1 MSSLIIRRG
10 IVKQAAEEDGPS
22 FEQQLGILTNALIA
36 DKYPKLDRMKLA
48 FQIIELNDEH
58 TEACG
63 AAVYLVGRNVIMIPS
78 FYKNSKINT
87 GDMMFLVQTQQFIPL
102 SDPWLAWVQDKE
114 LMPAGKN
121 IDTENAG
128 TDIRNDAMTVKD
140 NTDPIIKTA
149 CVYLRGL
156 LHSDPDLKRVAENTS
171 LLDTVTVMGKT
182 ASCALLDKLVDNP
195 DFLNAALRF
204 YKPEEL
210 DGFAKKASA
219 MAEVAPEVEVVM
231 PFTKEAAELSPEEQD
246 ILRKDGYLIK
256 KASTE
261 NLPDVIEVKKVRNM
275 FTALSRPGKM
285 QLLCMDGSVHTCLV
299 MRKGELDLYG
309 HGGGCPESIC
319 CSDIPDDSPYT
330 GGRSSYGE
338 PGPAHRG
345 MTHRPYIRDNRFF
358 ALTTNNAREPMELA
372 PSTMILADAGNK
384 DFEPSMLAD
393 YGSALNPSTVD
404 KLEYGSYIL
413 CPDGTAYRI
422 CGTAYAHNKGWFT
435 TDNMSIVL
443 ADNAE
448 QHTPIVTSNMIILP
462 KNSRVLLKPERDT
475 SDERSYEERE
485 RDQVKGMHA
494 FPFVQFNALEAF
506 MAEYVRKNYRK
517 VKITSNG
524 SEAYFGGSRTESVP
538 MSVKEAS
545 LHLVKDYGV
554 SPESARAMMHVAFDG
569 ASSGNPKSET
579 FLITKTAAEQDPWED
594 ANIAAHKFTNRG
606 DIREFVEMPTVIED
620 PVKLQQAVTTAAENG
635 IKEVFDV
642 TAFKLLIHQNR
653 FLEEIHDD
661 IPMFMNCL
669 DSLCRK
675 LFLFYWHTKDFEEQ
689 YGMIKMK
696 ALEDS
701 IKNAIDT
708 LSELTIFFKRRSVDN
723 GGIGQDGGD
732 LMKGHDL

>member
-10 IVKQAAEEDGPS
+10 IIKQAAAEDGPS

-87 GDMMFLVQTQQFIPL
+87 GDMMFLVQTQQFLPL

-114 LMPAGKN
+114 LLPAGKN
-121 IDTENAG
+121 VDTEQAG

-156 LHSDPDLKRVAENTS
+156 LHSDPDLTKQAENAS
-171 LLDTVTVMGKT
+171 LLDTVTGIGKT
-182 ASCALLDKLVDNP
+182 ASCALLDKLVDSP

-204 YKPEEL
+204 YKPDEL
-210 DGFAKKASA
+210 DAFAKKAAA
-219 MAEVAPEVEVVM
+219 MAEVSPEVEVVM
-231 PFTKEAAELSPEEQD
+231 PFTKEASQLTEEEQD
-246 ILRKDGYLIK
+246 ILRKDGYFIK
-256 KASTE
+256 KASKD
-261 NLPDVIEVKKVRNM
+261 NLPDVIEVKKSRNL

-285 QLLCMDGSVHTCLV
+285 QLLCMDGTVHTCLV
-299 MRKGELDLYG
+299 MRCGNLDFYE
-309 HGGGCPESIC
+309 HGCCEGSPIC
-319 CSDIPDDSPYT
+319 CSDMPDSTPYPM
-330 GGRSSYGE
+330 GRTSYGE
-338 PGPAHRG
+338 PGPAHKG
-345 MTHRPYIRDNRFF
+345 MTHTPHVYNKGFYAI
-358 ALTTNNAREPMELA
+358 TTNNAREPMELA

-384 DFEPSMLAD
+384 EFTPSMLVD
-393 YGSALNPSTVD
+393 YGVALTPSTVD
-404 KLEYGSYIL
+404 KLDSGSHIL

-435 TDNMSIVL
+435 TDNLSIVL
-443 ADNAE
+443 SESAE
-448 QHTPIVTSNMIILP
+448 QKTPVITSNMIILP
-462 KNSRVLLKPERDT
+462 KNSRLLKKPEKNFD
-475 SDERSYEERE
+475 DERSYEERQ
-485 RDQVKGMHA
+485 RDEVKGMHA

-506 MAEYVRKNYRK
+506 MTEYVNKNYRK
-517 VKITSNG
+517 LKITSNG
-524 SEAYFGGSRTESVP
+524 SEAYLDGPRSDSRP

-545 LHLVKDYGV
+545 LHLVKDYGIA
-554 SPESARAMMHVAFDG
+554 PEAARVMMHMVFDG
-569 ASSGNPKSET
+569 ASSGRTKSES
-579 FLITKTAAEQDPWED
+579 FLITKTAADKDPWED
-594 ANIAAHKFTNRG
+594 ANIPAHKFTNRG

-708 LSELTIFFKRRSVDN
+708 LSELTIFFKRRSVDD